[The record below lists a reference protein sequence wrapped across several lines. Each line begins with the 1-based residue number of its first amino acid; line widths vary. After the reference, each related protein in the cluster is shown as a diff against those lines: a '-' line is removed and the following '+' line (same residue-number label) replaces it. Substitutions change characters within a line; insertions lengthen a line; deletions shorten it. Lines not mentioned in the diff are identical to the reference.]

1 MWRQNEYL
9 DTFAA
14 HFEIVKHYCA
24 MREGEHLLT
33 PAIQTELSDYSRD
46 ELTCGA
52 YVILAR
58 KPC

>member
-1 MWRQNEYL
+1 
-9 DTFAA
+9 
-14 HFEIVKHYCA
+14 
-24 MREGEHLLT
+24 MREGERLLT